1 VGKIGKDRAYI
12 SASAPRELVALI
24 DARAG
29 ALGWSRAQYTVAI
42 LDKWRTDGAPAIGRT
57 DETMRAEVMSQ
68 FQPKARRRGKEGA

>member
-24 DARAG
+24 DARAE

-42 LDKWRTDGAPAIGRT
+42 LENWRAEGAPAIGRT
-57 DETMRAEVMSQ
+57 DETMRAEVMEK
-68 FQPKARRRGKEGA
+68 FQPKARKGGGR